1 MKCRG
6 SLINA
11 MDQDPITRAI
21 GYLSEAFETGNPLA
35 PLPPEIAITTQDDA
49 EEVAGGVLARLGFA
63 PCGVRLVPAA
73 DGSLIAGPMLEARFL
88 DDGAGLALE
97 IMRHGR
103 ASAALLGV
111 LGTALD
117 PEATTPPDI
126 AAIHPALDVSASRYT
141 QGPADRFAEIA
152 DLAGLGLLV
161 LGKRRPMPEA
171 PIRVALIEGDA
182 KPKGILC
189 DLRGAFEAAAAEARR
204 LGGLPAGAVLVVAG
218 LGAPVLGLKAGARV
232 TARFTGLGKVSASV
246 G

>member
-1 MKCRG
+1 ME
-6 SLINA
+6 
-11 MDQDPITRAI
+11 QDPISRAVR
-21 GYLSEAFETGNPLA
+21 YLAEAFETGNPLA
-35 PLPPEIAITTQDDA
+35 PLPDEITPTNQDDA
-49 EEVAGGVLARLGFA
+49 EEVAGGALARLGFA

-73 DGSLIAGPMLEARFL
+73 DGSLISGPMLEARFL
-88 DDGAGLALE
+88 DDGAGISLE

-111 LGTALD
+111 LGAALE

-126 AAIHPALDVSASRYT
+126 IAIHPALDVSASRFT

-161 LGKRRPMPEA
+161 LGKRRPMPEG
-171 PIRVALIEGDA
+171 PSRVALVEGDGRSQG
-182 KPKGILC
+182 KPF
-189 DLRGAFEAAAAEARR
+189 DLQAAFAQAATEARR

-218 LGAPVLGLKAGARV
+218 LGAPVLGLKAGARL
-232 TARFTGLGKVSASV
+232 TARFTGIGKVSASF

>member
-1 MKCRG
+1 
-6 SLINA
+6 
-11 MDQDPITRAI
+11 MDQDPITRAT

-35 PLPPEIAITTQDDA
+35 PLPEEIAIITQDDA

-63 PCGVRLVPAA
+63 PCGVRVAPAA
-73 DGSLIAGPMLEARFL
+73 DGSLITGPMLEARFL
-88 DDGAGLALE
+88 DDGAGLSLE

-111 LGTALD
+111 LGAALE
-117 PEATTPPDI
+117 PEATSPPDI
-126 AAIHPALDVSASRYT
+126 TAIHPALDISASRFT

-161 LGKRRPMPEA
+161 LGKRRTMPEA
-171 PIRVALIEGDA
+171 PSRVALIEGEGA
-182 KPKGILC
+182 P
-189 DLRGAFEAAAAEARR
+189 RGKAFDIHAAFALAAAEARR

-218 LGAPVLGLKAGARV
+218 LGAPVVGLQAGARL
-232 TARFTGLGKVSASV
+232 TARFSGIGKVSARC

>member
-11 MDQDPITRAI
+11 MEQDPISRAI

-35 PLPPEIAITTQDDA
+35 PLPAEIAPATRDDA

-63 PCGVRLVPAA
+63 PCGIRVAPAA
-73 DGSLIAGPMLEARFL
+73 DGSLITGPMLEARFL

-111 LGTALD
+111 LGAALE
-117 PEATTPPDI
+117 PEATTPPEI
-126 AAIHPALDVSASRYT
+126 TAIHPALDVSASRFT
-141 QGPADRFAEIA
+141 RGPADHFAEIA

-161 LGKRRPMPEA
+161 LGKRRPA
-171 PIRVALIEGDA
+171 PARPARVALVEGEA
-182 KPKGILC
+182 SPRGTPF
-189 DLRGAFEAAAAEARR
+189 DLQAAFAMAAAEARR

-218 LGAPVLGLKAGARV
+218 LGGSVMGLKAGARL
-232 TARFTGLGKVSASV
+232 TARFTGIGKVSASF

>member
-1 MKCRG
+1 
-6 SLINA
+6 

-126 AAIHPALDVSASRYT
+126 TAIHPALDVSASRFT
-141 QGPADRFAEIA
+141 QGPADRLAEIA

-161 LGKRRPMPEA
+161 LGKRRPLPA
-171 PIRVALIEGDA
+171 TPSRVALVEGEGSPRGKA
-182 KPKGILC
+182 F
-189 DLRGAFEAAAAEARR
+189 DLHAAFAEAAAEARR

-218 LGAPVLGLKAGARV
+218 LGAPVVGLKAGARL
-232 TARFTGLGKVSASV
+232 TARFTGIGKVSASF

>member
-1 MKCRG
+1 
-6 SLINA
+6 

-88 DDGAGLALE
+88 DDGAGLSLE

-111 LGTALD
+111 LGAALD

-126 AAIHPALDVSASRYT
+126 SAIHPALDVSASRYT

-161 LGKRRPMPEA
+161 LGKRRPVPAA
-171 PIRVALIEGDA
+171 PSRVALVEGEGR
-182 KPKGILC
+182 PRGTPF
-189 DLRGAFEAAAAEARR
+189 DLPAAFAGAAAEARR

-218 LGAPVLGLKAGARV
+218 LGGPVVGLKAGALL
-232 TARFTGLGKVSASV
+232 TARFTGIGKVSASF